1 MNTALRWTL
10 RASVVYDLVAFV
22 LLMAMPQWLFDLFA
36 HPRPDDPFLFRLAGL
51 PLLMAPPVYWLASIT
66 LEQSLVTA
74 SVLLRVVGGIGIAAI
89 VLWHAPAGAA
99 AYWSFVVGDFV
110 WAALIVAVWRSNSSS

>member
-1 MNTALRWTL
+1 MDNALRWTL

-36 HPRPDDPFLFRLAGL
+36 HPRPNDPFLFRLAGL
-51 PLLMAPPVYWLASIT
+51 PLLMAPPVYWLASVT
-66 LEQSLVTA
+66 LERALVRA
-74 SVLLRVVGGIGIAAI
+74 SVLMRVVGGAGIAAI
-89 VLWHAPAGAA
+89 VVWHAPAGAM

-110 WAALIVAVWRSNSSS
+110 WAALIVAAQRRRPR